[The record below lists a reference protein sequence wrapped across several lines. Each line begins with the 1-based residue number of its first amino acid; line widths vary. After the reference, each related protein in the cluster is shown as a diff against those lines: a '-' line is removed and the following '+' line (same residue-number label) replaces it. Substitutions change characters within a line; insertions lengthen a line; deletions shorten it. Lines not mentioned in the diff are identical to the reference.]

1 MTTRPPTGLDLKA
14 LYDVLLPLL
23 SAHDSARVQALREP
37 DLNTRVS
44 DTLNALYHPHQD

>member
-1 MTTRPPTGLDLKA
+1 MTTPPTTGLDLKA
-14 LYDVLLPLL
+14 LYDALLPLL

-44 DTLNALYHPHQD
+44 ETLNALYHPHQD